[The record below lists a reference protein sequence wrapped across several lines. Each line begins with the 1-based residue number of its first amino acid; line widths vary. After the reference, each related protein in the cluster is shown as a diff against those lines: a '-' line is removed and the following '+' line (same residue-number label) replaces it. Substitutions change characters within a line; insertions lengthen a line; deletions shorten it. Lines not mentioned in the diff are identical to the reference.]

1 MRGTPLHWVKP
12 ALGGNTGWRLRRDLA
27 EQGGSREGE
36 LEARKSCGTW
46 GEGKK
51 GTWGFTW
58 GIKTTEAGDR
68 DGDRPLK
75 AREREERGTQ
85 RTAEKGRT
93 GYQNT
98 LFQGISLKKKKG
110 GEGKKK
116 KQTTEKGPSS
126 LDRHRTTA
134 SGLLLN
140 QLQQSA
146 A

>member
-1 MRGTPLHWVKP
+1 MEAGRVNWRPEGPV
-12 ALGGNTGWRLRRDLA
+12 ALGG
-27 EQGGSREGE
+27 
-36 LEARKSCGTW
+36 
-46 GEGKK
+46 GKK

-116 KQTTEKGPSS
+116 KNK
-126 LDRHRTTA
+126 
-134 SGLLLN
+134 
-140 QLQQSA
+140 QQKKDPPR
-146 A
+146 